1 MILGHERTEGFDA
14 GRTKKRARL
23 VSVSFPGRDLS
34 LGVVGLKQYAARDPA
49 IANSWSIGISQ
60 FFLDTQDEEIAGRL
74 IGFDADLYAF
84 STYVWN
90 IQKAL
95 TAAKALKKWSP
106 GKLVVL
112 GGPEASGMAE
122 RLLRENDFV
131 DFVVKGDGEM
141 AFRELLRGA
150 EPSEVTNL
158 VYRFGGGVR
167 SNPESQCE
175 SLDELPLPY
184 ESEDYRTYL
193 DEAEGTVRAAIET
206 SRGCPFDCA
215 YCSWGRK
222 RMRYF
227 SLEKLRPAFEYLFRH
242 PKVATVYITDS
253 NPFLQKRRA
262 RELLA
267 MLMELNTDKKPVTF
281 ELNPEY
287 MEDEGLLKLISTIN
301 SEEFAFGVQS
311 TSPRVL
317 ERIGRDFDG
326 ERYRRN
332 IALMR
337 RTNPRIQMWFSL
349 IIGLPGD
356 DYAQFTESLD
366 YVLRLKPDGIY
377 IHELLCL
384 PGSKFYDNP
393 AEYGI
398 EYQRDPPHKIVR
410 NETFPPD
417 QYERAK
423 WLSYNVSL
431 IHRVPALRDR
441 LFELHGRA
449 GSRRL
454 VDLYE
459 DFVSYLGARVDTLSG
474 RRLEDVTSWFF
485 EQYAREFLSRGDN
498 AVRLESLAGSFC
510 GTAGGAGVAAH
521 APSV

>member
-1 MILGHERTEGFDA
+1 MILGHEWTNQCGA
-14 GRTKKRARL
+14 GKMKKKARL

-34 LGVVGLKQYAARDPA
+34 LGVVGLKQYAALDPA
-49 IANSWSIGISQ
+49 IDASWSIGISQ
-60 FFLDTQDEEIAGRL
+60 FFLDTPDGEMAKKLKE
-74 IGFDADLYAF
+74 FDADLYAF
-84 STYVWN
+84 SAYVWN
-90 IQKAL
+90 VEKILA
-95 TAAKALKKWSP
+95 AAKALKAWSP
-106 GKLVVL
+106 NKLVVL

-122 RLLRENDFV
+122 RLLREHDCV
-131 DFVVKGDGEM
+131 DCVVKGDGEL
-141 AFRELLRGA
+141 AFRELLKG
-150 EPSEVTNL
+150 SELPEVPNL
-158 VYRFGGGVR
+158 VYRSGGEVH
-167 SNPESQCE
+167 SNPERQCE

-184 ESEDYRTYL
+184 ESEDYRAYL
-193 DEAEGTVRAAIET
+193 DGSEGTVRAAIET

-227 SLEKLRPAFEYLFRH
+227 SLEKLRPAFEYLFKH

-253 NPFLQKRRA
+253 NPFLQKKRA
-262 RELLA
+262 KELLA

-287 MEDEGLLKLISTIN
+287 MEDEGLLKLISMIN

-317 ERIGRDFDG
+317 EKIGRDFDG

-356 DYAQFTESLD
+356 DYAQYTDSLD

-377 IHELLCL
+377 MHELLCL

-398 EYQRDPPHKIVR
+398 EYERDPPHKIVS
-410 NETFPPD
+410 NESFPQD

-441 LFELHGRA
+441 LFELNEGDGA
-449 GSRRL
+449 KRL
-454 VDLYE
+454 VDTYE
-459 DFVSYLGARVDTLSG
+459 DFVNYMESRLDTLSG
-474 RRLEDVTSWFF
+474 RRREDVTSWFF
-485 EQYAREFLSRGDN
+485 EQYAKEFLAQGN
-498 AVRLESLAGSFC
+498 NQATLEGLAESFC
-510 GTAGGAGVAAH
+510 GGLEKTEAVCH
-521 APSV
+521 AL